1 MSEGCGQILHS
12 FFVIE
17 WKRRKGTDVEK
28 VTGYVE
34 HIVFRNEENG
44 YTVFH
49 LENEDGEVTCVGN
62 LNFITEGEMLELEG
76 EYVNHSVYGNQ
87 LKVSAYRVKE
97 PEDLVSIERYLGS
110 GAIKGIGQTM
120 ASRIV
125 KKFREDTFRII
136 EEEPERLAEIKG
148 ISERKAMEIASQMEE
163 KKDMRKSMIYL
174 QKYGISTKL
183 AAKIYQRYGM
193 KVHQILEENPYR
205 LADDIEGVGFRTADE
220 IAARI
225 GIHTDS
231 DYRIRS
237 GLFYILQQA
246 VAEGHIYLPEELLL
260 RRAKV
265 LLGIEI
271 EDIEKYIMDLCMERK
286 TVMKEKDGKVIVYPA
301 HYYYMELNTAKML
314 NDLDIDCQMPED
326 MMEKRLRAVE
336 EKEKIELDPL
346 QHKAVIESIKHGLLI
361 LTGGPGTGKT
371 TTINTM
377 IQFFESEGLS
387 ILLAAPTGRAA
398 KRMTEATGYEAQ
410 TIHRLLEVNGN
421 PEEESTGGFLRNREN
436 PLEADVIIIDEM
448 SMVDLNLMHALLSA
462 VVQGTR
468 LILVGDVDQLPSVG
482 PGSVLKDIISS
493 ERFHVVTLTK
503 IFRQAGESDIIMNAH
518 KINAGEPVELNKKS
532 RDFFFVKCDE
542 ADTIIGGII
551 ALIQR
556 KLPQYVQAHPNEIQ
570 VMTPTRKGLLGVE
583 RMNVILQK
591 YLNPADEKKTE
602 REING
607 RLFREG
613 DKVMQI
619 KNNYQLEWE
628 ICIRFGLTV
637 DKGMGVFN
645 GDMGVISEI
654 NEYKETVEVEYDEGR
669 KVKYGF
675 DMVDELELAYAIT
688 VHKSQGSEYP
698 AVILPLLPGPKLLYN
713 RNLLYTAVTRAKK
726 CLTIIGSDTTF
737 QEMIRNKSEQER
749 YTSLAERIGEF

>member
-1 MSEGCGQILHS
+1 M
-12 FFVIE
+12 
-17 WKRRKGTDVEK
+17 EK

-387 ILLAAPTGRAA
+387 ILLAAPTGRAV

-628 ICIRFGLTV
+628 ICTRFGLTV